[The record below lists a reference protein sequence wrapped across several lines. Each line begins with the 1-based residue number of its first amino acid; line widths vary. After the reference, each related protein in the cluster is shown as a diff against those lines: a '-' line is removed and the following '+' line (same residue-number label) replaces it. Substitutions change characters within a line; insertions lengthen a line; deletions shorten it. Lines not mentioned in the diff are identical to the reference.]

1 MLAAALALVLADT
14 PEAALKEFVAAWN
27 RGDAVAAAK
36 LVDGT
41 DPKAKHEKIAQF
53 LKEKDAPR
61 IVVTRIRRSGDK
73 LIADVDVKMAGE
85 GQSLSVKDDT
95 ITIVQRADGWKLV
108 ASQATGGEKAVLS
121 AMTSVVKSDG
131 TAVGGAKSASQK
143 TVALSNMKQI
153 ALGTLMYAGDWN
165 DILKMS
171 PATAKEKIMPYIK
184 NREVFKDPATGKD
197 DVYVFNNRLTNVPFD
212 YVKYPAETVLWSLGA
227 QGALLYPYDGKTV
240 IAFADGHVKL
250 VGKADIAK
258 LRWTPDR

>member
-36 LVDGT
+36 LVDGSA
-41 DPKAKHEKIAQF
+41 PNSKHENIALF

-61 IVVTRIRRSGDK
+61 VVVTRIRRSGDK
-73 LIADVDVKMAGE
+73 LIADVDVKVAGD

-95 ITIVQRADGWKLV
+95 ITVVQRADGWKLV
-108 ASQATGGEKAVLS
+108 APKAAADKAVLS
-121 AMTSVVKSDG
+121 AMASVVKSDG
-131 TAVGGAKSASQK
+131 IAVASQSASQK

-153 ALGTLMYAGDWN
+153 ALGTLMYAADWN

-171 PATAKEKIMPYIK
+171 PATAKEKIMPYLK
-184 NREVFKDPATGKD
+184 NQEIFKDPATGKS
-197 DVYVFNNRLTNVPFD
+197 DVYVFNNRLTNVPFN
-212 YVKYPAETVLWSLGA
+212 YVQYPAETVLWSLGA

-250 VGKADIAK
+250 LGKEEVTK